1 MFWKQRETLSDAT
14 LSALNKSLAIIEFN
28 LDGTVIHANP
38 NFLNLL
44 DYRLDEIVGQ
54 HHRMFLDKEAAASPD
69 YTSFWDRLRAGEF
82 CADEFLRFGK
92 NHKRVWLEAT
102 YNPILDA
109 TGKPVKVVKLAADIT
124 KKKNEISRL
133 LTMIEGMPVAVM
145 TADPHNEFRIDYM
158 NGASRRT
165 LGPLAQYLPVA
176 TDLMVGTSIDVFHK
190 NPSHQRRM
198 LADASRLPHRT
209 KIKLGPEVLDLQVSA
224 IMGPD
229 GTYIGPMLTWAVVTA
244 QVNMASDVS
253 QVVGAMGTAVEEM
266 QRSAAGLGRSA
277 DEARDRA
284 ATVAAGSEEM
294 TASIQEIAGQVG
306 RVSERAQQIAA
317 QAEATDATVR
327 TLSAKAREVDSVVG
341 MISTIADQTNLLAL
355 NATIEAARAGAAG
368 RGFAVVAA
376 EVKELAGQTAKA
388 TGEITQRIGDI
399 QGATSEA
406 VAAIATI
413 NNAVAELSRLT
424 LAIASAVEQQAAS
437 TQEVSS
443 NIVAVSDA
451 ATATGR
457 IAETVRTVS
466 ESLAG
471 HSSGLT
477 GSVEKFLKAG

>member
-1 MFWKQRETLSDAT
+1 MFRRQRENLSEAT
-14 LSALNKSLAIIEFN
+14 LTALSRSLAIIEFN
-28 LDGTVIHANP
+28 LDGTVIQANA
-38 NFLNLL
+38 NFLDLL
-44 DYRLDEIVGQ
+44 GYKLDEIVGQ
-54 HHRMFLDKEAAASPD
+54 HHRMFLGAEAAASPE
-69 YTSFWDRLRAGEF
+69 YTAFWDKLRGGAY

-92 NHKRVWLEAT
+92 NGTRVWLEAT
-102 YNPILDA
+102 YNPVLDA
-109 TGKPVKVVKLAADIT
+109 NGKPVKVVKLAADIT
-124 KKKNEISRL
+124 KKKNEVSRL

-145 TADPHNEFRIDYM
+145 TADPQDDFRINYM

-176 TDLMVGTSIDVFHK
+176 AELMVGTSIDVFHK
-190 NPSHQRRM
+190 NPAHQRRM

-229 GTYIGPMLTWAVVTA
+229 GAYVGPMLTWSVVTA
-244 QVNMASDVS
+244 QATMASDVS
-253 QVVGAMGTAVEEM
+253 QVVSAMGAAVDEM
-266 QRSAAGLGRSA
+266 QRSATGLGHSA
-277 DEARDRA
+277 DEARERA

-294 TASIQEIAGQVG
+294 TAAIQEIAGQVG

-317 QAEATDATVR
+317 QAEATDTTVR
-327 TLSAKAREVDSVVG
+327 SLSAKAREVDSVVG

-399 QGATSEA
+399 QGATGEA

-413 NNAVAELSRLT
+413 SAAVAELSRLT
-424 LAIASAVEQQAAS
+424 LAIASAVEEQAAS

-451 ATATGR
+451 ANATGR

-466 ESLAG
+466 ESLAE

>member
-1 MFWKQRETLSDAT
+1 MFRKQRESLSHAT
-14 LSALNKSLAIIEFN
+14 LAAFDKSLAIIEFD
-28 LDGTVIHANP
+28 LDGKVIKANA

-54 HHRMFLDKEAAASPD
+54 HHRMFVDPETAAAPD
-69 YTSFWDRLRAGEF
+69 YAEFWGKLRTGQFFAG
-82 CADEFLRFGK
+82 EFLRFGK
-92 NHKRVWLEAT
+92 NRKRIWLEAT
-102 YNPILDA
+102 YNPVLDA
-109 TGKPVKVVKLAADIT
+109 SGKPVKVVKLAADIT

-165 LGPLAQYLPVA
+165 LGPLAQYLPVS

-209 KIKLGPEVLDLQVSA
+209 KIKLGPETLDLQVSA

-229 GTYIGPMLTWAVVTA
+229 GTYLGPMLTWAVVTA

-253 QVVGAMGTAVEEM
+253 QVVNAMGAAVEEM
-266 QRSAAGLGRSA
+266 QRSAAGLGHSA
-277 DEARDRA
+277 DEARERA

-327 TLSAKAREVDSVVG
+327 SLSNKAREVDSVVG

-413 NNAVAELSRLT
+413 NSAVAELSRLT

-437 TQEVSS
+437 TQEVST
-443 NIVAVSDA
+443 NIVAVSNA
-451 ATATGR
+451 ASATGQ
-457 IAETVRTVS
+457 IAETVRMVS

-471 HSSGLT
+471 HSGGLT